1 MNKKIYSNIIRNIKS
16 LLIAIEEI
24 ISIDKRGRTYYNTS
38 INYRNTEIS
47 YKKNSYIS
55 SIKYDNYFK

>member
-1 MNKKIYSNIIRNIKS
+1 MNKKIYSNIIRNINS
-16 LLIAIEEI
+16 LLITIEEI
-24 ISIDKRGRTYYNTS
+24 ISIDKSGRTYYNTS

-55 SIKYDNYFK
+55 LIKYDNYFK

>member
-1 MNKKIYSNIIRNIKS
+1 MT
-16 LLIAIEEI
+16 IEEI

-47 YKKNSYIS
+47 YKKNRYIS
-55 SIKYDNYFK
+55 LIKYDNYFK

>member
-1 MNKKIYSNIIRNIKS
+1 MNKKIYSNIIRSIKS
-16 LLIAIEEI
+16 LLITIEEI
-24 ISIDKRGRTYYNTS
+24 ISIDKSGLTYYNTS

-55 SIKYDNYFK
+55 LIKYDNYFK

>member
-1 MNKKIYSNIIRNIKS
+1 MN
-16 LLIAIEEI
+16 IEEI
-24 ISIDKRGRTYYNTS
+24 ISIYKRGRTYYNTS

-55 SIKYDNYFK
+55 LIKYDNYFK